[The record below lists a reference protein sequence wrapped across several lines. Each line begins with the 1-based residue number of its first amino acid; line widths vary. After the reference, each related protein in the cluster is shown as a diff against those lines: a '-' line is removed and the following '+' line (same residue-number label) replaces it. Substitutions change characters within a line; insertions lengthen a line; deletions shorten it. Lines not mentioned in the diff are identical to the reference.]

1 MHHKYLH
8 PHNSQ
13 FRKYLPF
20 VSILPCPELFKLL
33 KNSRCSSRKFQSFLQ
48 NPSPLTL
55 IRPLS
60 PRQKSQLSSKTHLHF
75 IYQLAIGHCSSPSF
89 SSPSK
94 PTSSSIKSHLRTSK
108 FQLSFKTHLQS
119 TDRIPV
125 LTSRSQLSF
134 SLTKSHFSHQNLKL
148 SSKLTNGSPLRE
160 SEGGAPRSWVIL
172 LLSSS
177 SSADCAEVAPQPME
191 GLHDPGPPPFL
202 TKSYEMVD
210 DPSTDRVVMWGTKS
224 NSFVVC
230 NPCAFSMT
238 LLPKYFKHSNFSSF
252 VRQLSTYVS
261 ILFGAE

>member
-1 MHHKYLH
+1 MDLRFEQVKEEH
-8 PHNSQ
+8 PG
-13 FRKYLPF
+13 
-20 VSILPCPELFKLL
+20 
-33 KNSRCSSRKFQSFLQ
+33 
-48 NPSPLTL
+48 
-55 IRPLS
+55 
-60 PRQKSQLSSKTHLHF
+60 
-75 IYQLAIGHCSSPSF
+75 AG
-89 SSPSK
+89 
-94 PTSSSIKSHLRTSK
+94 SSS
-108 FQLSFKTHLQS
+108 
-119 TDRIPV
+119 
-125 LTSRSQLSF
+125 
-134 SLTKSHFSHQNLKL
+134 
-148 SSKLTNGSPLRE
+148 
-160 SEGGAPRSWVIL
+160 
-172 LLSSS
+172 SSS